1 MVERA
6 TPNGPLPDGP
16 WIDEQTQA
24 LVARLAQESPGP
36 FRQNSVAVNRDAL
49 RRAMSK
55 RPPAPVTDVTD
66 STVPGPT
73 GDIRVRVYRP
83 DGLTAPTPAA
93 VFFHGGGWV
102 RGDLDTHHYMAG
114 TLAHAAQCVVIAVDY
129 RRAPEDPYPA
139 AVDDAIA
146 AYAHIVAHANDF
158 RIDPRAIAVAGDSS
172 GANLAAAVCVRH
184 KVERMPLPCFQ
195 LLICP
200 IVDIS
205 REARSY
211 EMFAEGFSLTR
222 DGMRWFV
229 EQYTPEPAR
238 RREVMASP
246 ILSRDLS
253 GLPAAHIVVAGCD
266 VLRDDGL
273 AYAARLREVG
283 VPTSLDVQH
292 HTVHGFFATPGL
304 DASDRAVEAAA
315 RALRSAFRHATRDV

>member
-1 MVERA
+1 MAERVA
-6 TPNGPLPDGP
+6 PNGPHVDGP

-24 LVARLAQESPGP
+24 LISRLAVGSPGP
-36 FRQNSVAVNRDAL
+36 FRQNSIAVNRETL
-49 RRAMSK
+49 RSQMAT
-55 RPPAPVTDVTD
+55 RPPVPVADITDT
-66 STVPGPT
+66 TVPGPA
-73 GDIRVRVYRP
+73 GDLRVRVYRP
-83 DGLTAPTPAA
+83 DGLANPAPAA

-102 RGDLDTHHYMAG
+102 RGDLDTHHFMAG
-114 TLAHAAQCVVIAVDY
+114 TIAHAAQCVVLSVDY

-146 AYAHIVAHANDF
+146 AYAHIAAHASDF
-158 RIDPRAIAVAGDSS
+158 AIDPRAIAVCGDSS

-195 LLICP
+195 LLIYP

-205 REARSY
+205 REAKSY
-211 EMFAEGFSLTR
+211 ELFAEGFSLTR

-253 GLPAAHIVVAGCD
+253 GLPPAHIVVAGCD

-292 HTVHGFFATPGL
+292 HTIHGFFATPGL
-304 DASDRAVEAAA
+304 DASDRAVATAA
-315 RALRSAFRHATRDV
+315 RALRAVFRNATRDV